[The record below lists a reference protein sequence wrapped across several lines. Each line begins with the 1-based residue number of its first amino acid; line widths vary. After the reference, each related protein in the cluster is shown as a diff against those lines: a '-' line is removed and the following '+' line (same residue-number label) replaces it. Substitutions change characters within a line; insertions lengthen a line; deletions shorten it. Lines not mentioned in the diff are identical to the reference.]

1 MKITLFIVQSFESVV
16 DEALHPKYDFSS
28 AKCVVQPSC
37 HGLKLQ
43 ARGHLQGK
51 VRDRLDM
58 EFARDTTNQHIGVFG
73 LLI

>member
-1 MKITLFIVQSFESVV
+1 MKPY
-16 DEALHPKYDFSS
+16 HPKYDVSS
-28 AKCVVQPSC
+28 AKCVSQPSC

-43 ARGHLQGK
+43 AMGQLQGK

-58 EFARDTTNQHIGVFG
+58 KFPKNMTNEHIGMFG